1 MENPISHTYHIGG
14 MSCGGCAT
22 TVKNK
27 LSATSGVTS
36 VKIDLAKNEVEITF
50 SEEIKTEIL
59 QKALGNTGYS
69 IAELNEPKAS
79 KLAVTQKDTD
89 KKQQPG
95 HWADGSVVHS
105 PEIHERSHIA
115 GGISGTGIGSINTG
129 PVTSYEEE

>member
-1 MENPISHTYHIGG
+1 MENPISHIYHISG

-27 LSATSGVTS
+27 LSATTGVTS
-36 VKIDLAKNEVEITF
+36 VKIDLAKKEAEIT
-50 SEEIKTEIL
+50 SSAAITTETL
-59 QKALGNTGYS
+59 QKALNNTGYS
-69 IAELNEPKAS
+69 IAELNEPQAS
-79 KLAVTQKDTD
+79 KLDATQKDNE

-105 PEIHERSHIA
+105 PEIHKRSHT
-115 GGISGTGIGSINTG
+115 SGDIDGSGIGSINTG

>member
-1 MENPISHTYHIGG
+1 MENSNSHTYHIGG

-27 LSATSGVTS
+27 LSAIEGVNS
-36 VKIDLAKNEVEITF
+36 VRVDLAKKEAEITS
-50 SEEIKTEIL
+50 SEEIKTETL
-59 QKALGNTGYS
+59 QKALNNTGYT
-69 IAELNEPKAS
+69 IAELNGHQAN
-79 KLAVTQKDTD
+79 ATQKDHE

-105 PEIHERSHIA
+105 PEIPTRSHVSGDI
-115 GGISGTGIGSINTG
+115 GGSGIGSINTG